1 METIRLENL
10 RDGMT
15 YTNDLLVDSTFLL
28 LPKTAT
34 VTDSMVKA
42 LHAWGFDEVLLDG
55 SVSLGGDIGV
65 SKHPEMDDEDE
76 NDASKDKIADNLK
89 KAFESSKN
97 TAVGNSDQ
105 ARIELVQKVYEEYMN
120 YIEGVFT
127 HYATHK
133 EINQDELSETV
144 QDLCI
149 FIKEHRRY
157 ILRVNATIED
167 HNRNFL
173 VIHSMRTTVLAIAVA
188 LQLHLPLSKMIELG
202 VTCVLHEIGM
212 LRLPPQLYM
221 SSRKLSAREKAQIS
235 KHTLLGYSIIKDLN
249 FGLSVQLGVLEHHEK
264 ENGTGYPRRLTGDKI
279 SSNAKIIAVACTY
292 EAISSPR
299 SYKDERSTFDAL
311 LEMLQNKEHA
321 YDGSV
326 IKALLYTVSLYPI
339 GTYVYLSNRKI
350 AEVIDTNPDN
360 PKTPVVQLLTEREKD
375 GSLKVVQT
383 GENNIS
389 ILRILSKQEKED
401 ILKLVKEKYQQAEEA
416 KKEVSEQENKEA
428 KSEAAPQN
436 ETAAPAAA
444 QSEVPAEA
452 PSKEETAPA
461 PETKAVPEAAAP
473 ETKTEAAPEAAADS
487 DTPQNPSGT
496 EEVDISIFS

>member
-1 METIRLENL
+1 MRNYLKMENIRLENL

-15 YTNDLLVDSTFLL
+15 YTNDLLIDNTFLL

-42 LHAWGFDEVLLDG
+42 LREWGFEEVILEG

-65 SKHPEMDDEDE
+65 SKHAEMSDEE
-76 NDASKDKIADNLK
+76 EAPKEKIGNNVK
-89 KAFESSKN
+89 KAFESLKN

-105 ARIELVQKVYEEYMN
+105 ARIELVMQVYEEYMN
-120 YIEGVFT
+120 YIEEVFT

-133 EINQDELSETV
+133 EIDQEELSETV
-144 QDLCI
+144 RDLCV

-157 ILRVNATIED
+157 ILRVNSTIED
-167 HNRNFL
+167 TGRNFL
-173 VIHSMRTTVLAIAVA
+173 VIHSMRTTVLAIAIA
-188 LQLHLPLSKMIELG
+188 LQLHLPLSKMVELG
-202 VTCVLHEIGM
+202 VTCILHEIGM

-221 SSRKLSAREKAQIS
+221 TSRKLSAREKAQIS

-249 FGLSVQLGVLEHHEK
+249 FSLSVQLGVLEHHEK

-311 LEMLQNKEHA
+311 LEMLQNKDHL
-321 YDGSV
+321 YDSSV
-326 IKALLYTVSLYPI
+326 IKALLYSVSLYPI

-375 GSLKVVQT
+375 GSLKVMQT

-401 ILKLVKEKYQQAEEA
+401 ILKLVKEKYQNIDKAKAEATEEA
-416 KKEVSEQENKEA
+416 KTEEKAPAEESQTAETQAREN
-428 KSEAAPQN
+428 P
-436 ETAAPAAA
+436 APAA
-444 QSEVPAEA
+444 ETTEA
-452 PSKEETAPA
+452 PEE
-461 PETKAVPEAAAP
+461 K
-473 ETKTEAAPEAAADS
+473 APEAKASPGIPLSES
-487 DTPQNPSGT
+487 DT
-496 EEVDISIFS
+496 EDIDISIFQ